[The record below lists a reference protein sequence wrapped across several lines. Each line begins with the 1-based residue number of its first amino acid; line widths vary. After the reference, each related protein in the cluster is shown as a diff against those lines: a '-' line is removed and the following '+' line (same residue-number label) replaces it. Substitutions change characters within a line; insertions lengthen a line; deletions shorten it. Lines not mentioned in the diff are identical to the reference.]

1 VGVASAVAAAEVAAV
16 VALTAWPTEAVG
28 VAAAAVTG
36 VTADVTG
43 AEPVLAGPEPEPVA
57 SGLEPEAVDPE
68 PEPTVLA
75 AEATVLAAE
84 LMLLAAELV
93 VPAPVLVVP
102 AREPVLP
109 GEPVVAAVT
118 AEVTGAAA
126 EVTAEA
132 AEVTGDA
139 ADETAE
145 VPEVSGDDPEVA
157 GEVDACA
164 GVKGGEAK
172 VAAFACRENTRKIKK
187 SPAATMAICAA
198 RIAMR
203 RTIIGCGMSSS
214 QSPGTGL
221 GSSALNRRLETTPTR
236 SYLSLV
242 IQNRTLCSVTT
253 VQLTH
258 WPGKSFWC
266 IAISL
271 ERPWPV
277 TGRCRGA

>member
-1 VGVASAVAAAEVAAV
+1 MS
-16 VALTAWPTEAVG
+16 
-28 VAAAAVTG
+28 
-36 VTADVTG
+36 
-43 AEPVLAGPEPEPVA
+43 
-57 SGLEPEAVDPE
+57 
-68 PEPTVLA
+68 
-75 AEATVLAAE
+75 
-84 LMLLAAELV
+84 V
-93 VPAPVLVVP
+93 VPA
-102 AREPVLP
+102 

-132 AEVTGDA
+132 AELTGDA
-139 ADETAE
+139 ADGTAE
-145 VPEVSGDDPEVA
+145 VSEVNGDDPEVA
-157 GEVDACA
+157 GDVDACA

-172 VAAFACRENTRKIKK
+172 VAAFACRENTRKTMK
-187 SPAATMAICAA
+187 SPAATMATCTA
-198 RIAMR
+198 RRAMR

-221 GSSALNRRLETTPTR
+221 GPPALNRRRETTPAR

-253 VQLTH
+253 VQLAH

-271 ERPWPV
+271 GRP
-277 TGRCRGA
+277 